1 MSEYQTIIPL
11 KIDFDEAHNAWMENK
26 RKLANGMYKYI
37 CCGITKMGK
46 KCVRTPEK
54 DSDTC
59 AIHRKKPE
67 PTPKPPSMISQL
79 YNSFIRPKIYS
90 SFDQKH
96 VKPIL
101 DVFDETILVRTEPPI
116 YGTFIQ
122 LHEMIDY
129 YCNINDIKNEYL
141 FLGEPNDISHLLLFL
156 QLTLSFLDGL
166 NELTRLETKRKNII
180 SLKMRILSFHGY
192 NTLEYMHTTSMK
204 WNFASDVIKTNT
216 INVMMSIFE
225 RMDM

>member
-1 MSEYQTIIPL
+1 MSEHQTIIPL
-11 KIDFDEAHNAWMENK
+11 KFDFDEAHDAWMENK

-67 PTPKPPSMISQL
+67 HIPKPSFISQL

-90 SFDQKH
+90 SFEQKH

-101 DVFDETILVRTEPPI
+101 DIVDETILVRTEPPI

-129 YCNINDIKNEYL
+129 YCSINDIKNEYL
-141 FLGEPNDISHLLLFL
+141 FLSEPNDISHLLLFL
-156 QLTLSFLDGL
+156 QLILSFLDGL
-166 NELTRLETKRKNII
+166 DELTKLETKRKNIT
-180 SLKMRILSFHGY
+180 SLKMHILAFNGY

-204 WNFASDVIKTNT
+204 WKFASDVIKTNT
-216 INVMMSIFE
+216 IAVMMSIFE
-225 RMDM
+225 RMEM